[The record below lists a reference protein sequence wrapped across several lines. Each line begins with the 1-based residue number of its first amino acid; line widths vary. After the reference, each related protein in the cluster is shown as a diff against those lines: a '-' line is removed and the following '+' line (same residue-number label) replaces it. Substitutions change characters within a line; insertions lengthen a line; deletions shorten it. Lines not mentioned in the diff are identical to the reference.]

1 MFSFGK
7 QELIVNHASSNRMN
21 SASTQFVPSRRM
33 GICEPIHQMAM
44 WGDFKGN
51 DLLPVSPPMIL
62 DFEAKLDNQSEDT
75 SHQTAGP
82 SNIYTEQ
89 ASKLN
94 DKALRRLAQNREA
107 ARKSRMRKKAYV
119 QQLENS
125 KLKLI
130 QLEQE
135 LDRARKQGRY
145 VDSSADT
152 TQLSH
157 SGSMNPGI
165 LKFEME
171 YSSWLDEQNRRISDL
186 RKAVHSNI
194 GEREMQILV
203 DAAIKHY
210 SHLFTMK
217 AAAAKA
223 DVFYIMSGM
232 WKTPAERFFFWIG
245 GFRPSET
252 IKILLPHLEPLL
264 EQQHLDISNLGQSCH
279 QAEDALS
286 QGMDKLQ
293 HIIGGTLADGQLGEG
308 NYFSQINA
316 AKDKLEDLVR
326 FVCQADYLR
335 QETLQQIYRILTTYQ
350 TAQALLAMGEYSQRL
365 RTLSSCWSSR
375 SHERA

>member
-326 FVCQADYLR
+326 LIIFGKKLCSRFIAYL
-335 QETLQQIYRILTTYQ
+335 QHIKQLKLYLPWGSILNV
-350 TAQALLAMGEYSQRL
+350 LEL
-365 RTLSSCWSSR
+365 
-375 SHERA
+375 